1 MRVSAVSIS
10 SYLPSD
16 DASDDQTALVTDL
29 CEGIRAAVAESLA
42 EQTKLWR
49 ETIDE
54 AQSQWHQTQQST
66 STNIAEALQQTFK
79 PALETHALSLEES
92 ARTAGDRLQRQLTQW
107 QETMACD
114 ADALAAHHDVLVQQC
129 RILTEQ
135 GQQLTHTHEQTQAVV
150 AAQQALDANLGL
162 LQETNA
168 AVQRSISA
176 AAGDGMADA
185 MRILARAVD
194 VLSAQLAFSQESS
207 SSSSRRA
214 A

>member
-1 MRVSAVSIS
+1 
-10 SYLPSD
+10 
-16 DASDDQTALVTDL
+16 LVTDL

-54 AQSQWHQTQQST
+54 AQSQWHQTQQT
-66 STNIAEALQQTFK
+66 SGNQIVEALQQTFK
-79 PALETHALSLEES
+79 PALNEHALSLQES
-92 ARTAGDRLQRQLTQW
+92 ARVAGDRLQRQLTQW
-107 QETMACD
+107 QDTMACD
-114 ADALAAHHDVLVQQC
+114 ADALAAHHDILVEQC
-129 RILTEQ
+129 RMLSEQ
-135 GQQLTHTHEQTQAVV
+135 GKQFTHVHEQTQAVV
-150 AAQQALDANLGL
+150 AVQYALDANLKR

-168 AVQRSISA
+168 AVDRSVSA

-194 VLSAQLAFSQESS
+194 MLSAQLVSLPDAKSS
-207 SSSSRRA
+207 RPRRA